1 MARSMTAA
9 AGRCRGRRSSASSAD
24 EALPGPPP
32 PPPPSRP
39 RHRVAHP
46 VIATL
51 ALIMLSSSS
60 SVARAAVTATAP
72 GSPTMG
78 CWRHPQERPGEKGTL
93 ARCEGFVD
101 VGPRQGKL
109 FTFTIP
115 PKDVDNRAYDIE
127 VVLETEGGDLDL

>member
-1 MARSMTAA
+1 MA
-9 AGRCRGRRSSASSAD
+9 
-24 EALPGPPP
+24 L
-32 PPPPSRP
+32 
-39 RHRVAHP
+39 
-46 VIATL
+46 L
-51 ALIMLSSSS
+51 MLSSSSS

>member
-1 MARSMTAA
+1 MARSTTA
-9 AGRCRGRRSSASSAD
+9 AGRRRRPRRSSSSVG
-24 EALPGPPP
+24 EACPPP
-32 PPPPSRP
+32 PPASRP
-39 RHRVAHP
+39 YRVAHP

-51 ALIMLSSSS
+51 ALLMLSSSSS

>member
-1 MARSMTAA
+1 
-9 AGRCRGRRSSASSAD
+9 
-24 EALPGPPP
+24 
-32 PPPPSRP
+32 
-39 RHRVAHP
+39 
-46 VIATL
+46 
-51 ALIMLSSSS
+51 
-60 SVARAAVTATAP
+60 
-72 GSPTMG
+72 MG

-127 VVLETEGGDLDL
+127 VVLETEGGDLDLWVWVERFVFESFW